1 LKQKTVKSSSTTELH
16 LTKKELAVAVVT
28 VVANPAESQMNHA
41 PVAETAIANRLIL
54 LHKGTAPYRVIYQ
67 PTG

>member
-28 VVANPAESQMNHA
+28 VVANPAESQMNHV

>member
-1 LKQKTVKSSSTTELH
+1 MKSSSTTELH

-28 VVANPAESQMNHA
+28 VVANPAESQMNHV

>member
-1 LKQKTVKSSSTTELH
+1 MKSSSTTELH

-28 VVANPAESQMNHA
+28 VVANPAESQMNHV

-67 PTG
+67 PTD